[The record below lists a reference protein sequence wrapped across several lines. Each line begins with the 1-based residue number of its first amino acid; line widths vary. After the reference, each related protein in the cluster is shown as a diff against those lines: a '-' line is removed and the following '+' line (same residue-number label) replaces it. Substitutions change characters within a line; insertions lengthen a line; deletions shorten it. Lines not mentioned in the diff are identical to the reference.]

1 LHNSATYRRTIFH
14 WALALLVVGALSRCA
29 WEEARELGQQ
39 ASILA
44 QHRIDLPSPIQKPVH
59 DCDHESGCI
68 CRGAT
73 QVVAVAAPQGH
84 AQLADLLP
92 PPIVEFAGSRL
103 LEATQPHHWLDDDL
117 FENPPISGRQLRALY
132 ASLVI

>member
-1 LHNSATYRRTIFH
+1 MHNSATYRRTIFH

-44 QHRIDLPSPIQKPVH
+44 QHRLDLPSPIQKPVH

-73 QVVAVAAPQGH
+73 QVVAVTAPQAN
-84 AQLADLLP
+84 AQVADLLP
-92 PPIVEFAGSRL
+92 PPIVEYAGWRL
-103 LEATQPHHWLDDDL
+103 SEINANYRLDGDL

>member
-1 LHNSATYRRTIFH
+1 LTHSASYRRIIFH

-44 QHRIDLPSPIQKPVH
+44 QHRLDLPSPIQKPVH

-84 AQLADLLP
+84 AELADLLP

-103 LEATQPHHWLDDDL
+103 TEAAPPAPWLDDDL
-117 FENPPISGRQLRALY
+117 FEHPPISGRQLRALY